1 MGAPERVREP
11 SPSANARGWQI
22 LWFLLDL
29 AAIYVLVEIAT
40 PWLAGWIHNTLLP
53 VLQHPASSSRFQFL
67 FSHTFEFS
75 SIPAFLLG
83 FSNVRFRWKAAHFVW
98 VVPALI
104 LVYEFVTFPESV
116 FQSRFAAA
124 FHQYFDRDFVIPE
137 FRSWQGFAALIS
149 SNHDMTRG
157 MAQLRFTA
165 PFYAGVAYSLAAWL
179 SRHTTF
185 FQKAVKLNGQTEG
198 A

>member
-1 MGAPERVREP
+1 MHVDGRFSGSFWIWQQFTFWSKSRHHGWRVGYITRCYP
-11 SPSANARGWQI
+11 SCSI
-22 LWFLLDL
+22 LLRPAGFNFSFPTHSNL
-29 AAIYVLVEIAT
+29 A
-40 PWLAGWIHNTLLP
+40 
-53 VLQHPASSSRFQFL
+53 SFQL
-67 FSHTFEFS
+67 FFS
-75 SIPAFLLG
+75 AFL
-83 FSNVRFRWKAAHFVW
+83 VRFRRKAAQFVW

-137 FRSWQGFAALIS
+137 FRSWQGFATLIS

-165 PFYAGVAYSLAAWL
+165 PCYAGVAYSLAAWL
-179 SRHTTF
+179 SRRTTP